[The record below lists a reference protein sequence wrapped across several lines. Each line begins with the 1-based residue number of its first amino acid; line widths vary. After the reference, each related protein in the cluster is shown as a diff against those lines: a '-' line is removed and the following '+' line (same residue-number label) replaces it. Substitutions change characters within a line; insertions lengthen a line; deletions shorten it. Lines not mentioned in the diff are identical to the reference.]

1 MIRRYAELSAAFVS
15 VNEHCSDDT
24 FHRLLSDMHMEIDH
38 FILRLSSVFQQRKE
52 QLIFSINNYDLIL
65 SVMGVRSILS
75 ILKSISEFFTTSKNL
90 FIPFSGTV
98 RHFETQSTE
107 QNSERVEHNSSSF
120 KMSDSS

>member
-52 QLIFSINNYDLIL
+52 QLIFAINNYDLIL
-65 SVMGVRSILS
+65 SVMGVSNTKVKVGILYH
-75 ILKSISEFFTTSKNL
+75 IKSTS
-90 FIPFSGTV
+90 SH
-98 RHFETQSTE
+98 HF
-107 QNSERVEHNSSSF
+107 
-120 KMSDSS
+120 

>member
-52 QLIFSINNYDLIL
+52 QLIFAINNYDLIL
-65 SVMGVRSILS
+65 SVMGVRSIL
-75 ILKSISEFFTTSKNL
+75 KSNSEYFTTSKY
-90 FIPFSGTV
+90 IYIMGK
-98 RHFETQSTE
+98 
-107 QNSERVEHNSSSF
+107 QN
-120 KMSDSS
+120 